1 MSSESARGSWW
12 WRVLLVG
19 ALLWAGVLVVIAPRW
34 WNDHAAREAA
44 RRESMMAQ
52 TEQSARAGELQA
64 LDDSLLR
71 IAAVRR
77 DREADGPTPYLV
89 ISTADR
95 RLWLRAGD
103 QVRFE
108 APVAT
113 GTGDLPDGGTA
124 RFATPRGR
132 LVVERK
138 EDDPIWIP
146 PDWHFEEVAAERGLR
161 LVRLD
166 PRRPLRVGD
175 GVLRVVGHDVVR
187 ERADGSV
194 QPLPPGKEIIIGR
207 LLVIPP
213 FGTRQRRFR
222 DVLGP
227 HRLYLGQ
234 GYGIHG
240 TNVPESIGQAASHG
254 CIRMRNADIE
264 ALAPLVPVGT
274 PVYIY

>member
-1 MSSESARGSWW
+1 ADHIVTHHAQHAVPEPQRTARIETHEAEAPLRRHLLEVPVGGDPD
-12 WRVLLVG
+12 RIVLLP
-19 ALLWAGVLVVIAPRW
+19 LH
-34 WNDHAAREAA
+34 DE
-44 RRESMMAQ
+44 
-52 TEQSARAGELQA
+52 
-64 LDDSLLR
+64 
-71 IAAVRR
+71 
-77 DREADGPTPYLV
+77 
-89 ISTADR
+89 
-95 RLWLRAGD
+95 
-103 QVRFE
+103 
-108 APVAT
+108 
-113 GTGDLPDGGTA
+113 
-124 RFATPRGR
+124 
-132 LVVERK
+132 
-138 EDDPIWIP
+138 PIWVP
-146 PDWHFEEVAAERGLR
+146 PDWHFDEVAAERGLR

-166 PRRPLRVGD
+166 PRRPLRIGD

-187 ERADGSV
+187 ERADGAV

>member
-1 MSSESARGSWW
+1 MSSDAHPVGRAWRGGVVLALVWGVGLVALVPRWSAR
-12 WRVLLVG
+12 RVE
-19 ALLWAGVLVVIAPRW
+19 
-34 WNDHAAREAA
+34 REAA
-44 RRESMMAQ
+44 DQALSAARAADA
-52 TEQSARAGELQA
+52 SARQA
-64 LDDSLLR
+64 LAALEDS
-71 IAAVRR
+71 IVAVTDARR
-77 DREADGPTPYLV
+77 ARDVQGGAPYLV
-89 ISTADR
+89 ISTVDR
-95 RLWLRAGD
+95 RLWLRARD
-103 QVRFE
+103 SVWFE

-138 EDDPIWIP
+138 EDDPIWVP
-146 PDWHFEEVAAERGLR
+146 PDWHFEEVAAARRLR

-166 PRRPLRVGD
+166 PRRPLRLGEV
-175 GVLRVVGHDVVR
+175 VLRVVGRDVVR
-187 ERADGSV
+187 ERADGTRV
-194 QPLPPGKEIIIGR
+194 PLPAGQEIVVGR
-207 LLVIPP
+207 VLVIPP

-227 HRLYLGQ
+227 HRLALGQ

-254 CIRMRNADIE
+254 CIRLRNADIE
-264 ALAPLVPVGT
+264 ALVPLVPVGT

>member
-1 MSSESARGSWW
+1 MSPEGPRDAWW
-12 WRVLLVG
+12 WRAGVVG
-19 ALLWAGVLVVIAPRW
+19 ALAWGIALAGLVPRW
-34 WNDHAAREAA
+34 QAVREAREAA
-44 RRESMMAQ
+44 RRASSTAREAR
-52 TEQSARAGELQA
+52 SAWEDALEA
-64 LDDSLLR
+64 LDDSLVR
-71 IAAVRR
+71 VAAVRR
-77 DREADGPTPYLV
+77 ARETDGPGPYLV

-95 RLWLRAGD
+95 RLWLRAGEA
-103 QVRFE
+103 VRFE

-138 EDDPIWIP
+138 EDDPIWVP
-146 PDWHFEEVAAERGLR
+146 PDWHFEEVAAARGLR
-161 LVRLD
+161 VVRLD

-175 GVLRVVGHDVVR
+175 GVWRVVGPDVVR

-194 QPLPPGKEIIIGR
+194 QPLPPGREIIIGR

-227 HRLYLGQ
+227 HRLYLGH

-254 CIRMRNADIE
+254 CIRLRNTDIE

>member
-1 MSSESARGSWW
+1 MSSDARSVGRA
-12 WRVLLVG
+12 WRGGVVL
-19 ALLWAGVLVVIAPRW
+19 ALLWGVGLVALVPRW
-34 WNDHAAREAA
+34 SARRVQREAA
-44 RRESMMAQ
+44 AQ
-52 TEQSARAGELQA
+52 ALAAARAADTVVRQALAA
-64 LDDSLLR
+64 LDDSLV
-71 IAAVRR
+71 AVADARR
-77 DREADGPTPYLV
+77 ARDAQGGAPYLV
-89 ISTADR
+89 ISTVDR
-95 RLWLRAGD
+95 RLWLRARD
-103 QVRFE
+103 SVWFE

-138 EDDPIWIP
+138 EDDPIWVP
-146 PDWHFEEVAAERGLR
+146 PDWHFEEVAAARRLR

-166 PRRPLRVGD
+166 ARRPLRLGEV
-175 GVLRVVGHDVVR
+175 VLRVVGHDVVR
-187 ERADGSV
+187 ETSDGARVS
-194 QPLPPGKEIIIGR
+194 LPAGREIVVGR
-207 LLVIPP
+207 VLVVPP

-227 HRLYLGQ
+227 HRLALGH

-254 CIRMRNADIE
+254 CIRLRNADIE
-264 ALAPLVPVGT
+264 ALVPLVPVGT

>member
-1 MSSESARGSWW
+1 
-12 WRVLLVG
+12 
-19 ALLWAGVLVVIAPRW
+19 
-34 WNDHAAREAA
+34 
-44 RRESMMAQ
+44 
-52 TEQSARAGELQA
+52 
-64 LDDSLLR
+64 
-71 IAAVRR
+71 
-77 DREADGPTPYLV
+77 
-89 ISTADR
+89 
-95 RLWLRAGD
+95 
-103 QVRFE
+103 
-108 APVAT
+108 
-113 GTGDLPDGGTA
+113 
-124 RFATPRGR
+124 
-132 LVVERK
+132 VVERK
-138 EDDPIWIP
+138 EDDPIWVP
-146 PDWHFEEVAAERGLR
+146 PDWHFDEVAAERGLR

-166 PRRPLRVGD
+166 PRRPLRIGD

-187 ERADGSV
+187 ERADGAV
-194 QPLPPGKEIIIGR
+194 QPLPPGQEIIIGR

-254 CIRMRNADIE
+254 CIRMRNEDIE

>member
-1 MSSESARGSWW
+1 MSSDAPRGAWG
-12 WRVLLVG
+12 WRALVVG
-19 ALLWAGVLVVIAPRW
+19 ALVWGIALLWMAPRLP
-34 WNDHAAREAA
+34 AAREARDVA
-44 RRESMMAQ
+44 RRALAA
-52 TEQSARAGELQA
+52 TQSARSARLETLA
-64 LDDSLLR
+64 AVDDSLVR
-71 IAAVRR
+71 IAVGRR
-77 DREADGPTPYLV
+77 ARDAEGSGAYLV
-89 ISTADR
+89 ISTTDR
-95 RLWLRAGD
+95 RLWLREGEA
-103 QVRFE
+103 VRFE

-113 GTGDLPDGGTA
+113 GTGDLPDGRTA

-175 GVLRVVGHDVVR
+175 GVLRVVGHDVIR
-187 ERADGSV
+187 ERADGSTRV
-194 QPLPPGKEIIIGR
+194 LPPGREIILGR

-213 FGTRQRRFR
+213 FGTRQRRFH

-227 HRLYLGQ
+227 HRLSLGQ

>member
-1 MSSESARGSWW
+1 MSAEAPRGSWR
-12 WRVLLVG
+12 WRALVVG
-19 ALLWAGVLVVIAPRW
+19 ALVWAGALGFVAPRW
-34 WNDHAAREAA
+34 WNDHAARDAA
-44 RRESMMAQ
+44 RRALVAARADR
-52 TEQSARAGELQA
+52 SARVTVLEA
-64 LDDSLLR
+64 LDDSLRRL
-71 IAAVRR
+71 AAVRR
-77 DREADGPTPYLV
+77 DREADGTGPYLV

-138 EDDPIWIP
+138 EDDPIWVP
-146 PDWHFEEVAAERGLR
+146 PDWHFDEVAAERGLR

-187 ERADGSV
+187 ERADGGV

-254 CIRMRNADIE
+254 CIRMRNEDIE

>member
-1 MSSESARGSWW
+1 M
-12 WRVLLVG
+12 
-19 ALLWAGVLVVIAPRW
+19 
-34 WNDHAAREAA
+34 
-44 RRESMMAQ
+44 
-52 TEQSARAGELQA
+52 
-64 LDDSLLR
+64 
-71 IAAVRR
+71 AAVRR
-77 DREADGPTPYLV
+77 DREADASGLYLV

-95 RLWLRAGD
+95 RLWLRAGET
-103 QVRFE
+103 VRFE

-132 LVVERK
+132 LLVKRK
-138 EDDPIWIP
+138 EDDPIWVP

-166 PRRPLRVGD
+166 PRRPLRIGD
-175 GVLRVVGHDVVR
+175 GVWRVIGRDVVR
-187 ERADGSV
+187 EGADGSV
-194 QPLPPGKEIIIGR
+194 RPLPPGQEIIIGR

-227 HRLYLGQ
+227 HRLYLGH

-240 TNVPESIGQAASHG
+240 TNVPVSIGQAASHG

>member
-1 MSSESARGSWW
+1 
-12 WRVLLVG
+12 VL
-19 ALLWAGVLVVIAPRW
+19 
-34 WNDHAAREAA
+34 E
-44 RRESMMAQ
+44 
-52 TEQSARAGELQA
+52 A
-64 LDDSLLR
+64 LDDSLIR
-71 IAAVRR
+71 ITAVRR
-77 DREADGPTPYLV
+77 DREADGPAPYLV

-113 GTGDLPDGGTA
+113 GTGDLPEGGTT

-161 LVRLD
+161 LVWLD

-175 GVLRVVGHDVVR
+175 GVLRVVGHEVVR

-194 QPLPPGKEIIIGR
+194 QSLPPGKEIIIGR

-254 CIRMRNADIE
+254 CIRMRNEDIE